1 MLTEILEYIA
11 RYSWYNESILEKC
24 ILTISVNLFRALPR
38 SGKNPDVE
46 DEPFEDPGW
55 SHLQLIYDLT
65 LRLVINTDVDKK
77 TMKKYLEGDFVDN
90 VIELF
95 ASEDMRE
102 RDYLKTILHRIYG
115 RFMPLRQPIRNA
127 IKNVCF
133 RYIYDIKTFNGIAEF
148 LDIFSSIIHG

>member
-1 MLTEILEYIA
+1 MG
-11 RYSWYNESILEKC
+11 
-24 ILTISVNLFRALPR
+24 ISVNLFRALPR

-77 TMKKYLEGDFVDN
+77 TMKKYLEGSFVDN

-95 ASEDMRE
+95 ASEDPRE
-102 RDYLKTILHRIYG
+102 RKFENDITSNIWKVYAVTSINTAIY
-115 RFMPLRQPIRNA
+115 
-127 IKNVCF
+127 
-133 RYIYDIKTFNGIAEF
+133 
-148 LDIFSSIIHG
+148 S